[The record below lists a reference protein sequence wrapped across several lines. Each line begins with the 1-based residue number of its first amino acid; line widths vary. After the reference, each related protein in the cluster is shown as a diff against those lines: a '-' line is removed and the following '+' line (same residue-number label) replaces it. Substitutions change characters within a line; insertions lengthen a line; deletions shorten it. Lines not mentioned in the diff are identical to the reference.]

1 MSFFSLQDPD
11 TECTNS
17 PAATSKFRRKK
28 PNYSDDSV
36 LSNEV
41 TDVTDYSNEC
51 DSFRAHLESR
61 CANEM
66 EGSPH
71 KNSKR
76 KDSVSS
82 IERELALLNKE
93 METIHMECQEMC
105 DKHTKDLGK
114 NQLQRE
120 ALTIKSPRIVPRMGT
135 RLEYL
140 KYVQLYDNPN
150 SLDRRDTLPKQ
161 VSQQTKTACDK
172 DASTTTSAYNTGESC
187 RSTPLTLE
195 LNQASDEGD
204 FKNSMLCLAPSNTN
218 VSALSD
224 TEKQTQTPCGQ
235 NEGSSDE
242 YASIGP
248 GLEASASL
256 RKQNCMGESLQDLYM
271 QYADVMYTN
280 QANLQHTI
288 AIQQKLFQQQIEQN
302 PMRSRKNNGVSQ
314 QPPSSGA
321 S

>member
-120 ALTIKSPRIVPRMGT
+120 SLTIKSPRIVPRMGT

-150 SLDRRDTLPKQ
+150 SLDRHNTLPKQ
-161 VSQQTKTACDK
+161 VSQQTKSACDK

-242 YASIGP
+242 YA
-248 GLEASASL
+248 ASGQGSRHPQVSANRTVWASPFRTCTCSTPTL
-256 RKQNCMGESLQDLYM
+256 CTPTRPTYN
-271 QYADVMYTN
+271 T
-280 QANLQHTI
+280 
-288 AIQQKLFQQQIEQN
+288 
-302 PMRSRKNNGVSQ
+302 P
-314 QPPSSGA
+314 
-321 S
+321 